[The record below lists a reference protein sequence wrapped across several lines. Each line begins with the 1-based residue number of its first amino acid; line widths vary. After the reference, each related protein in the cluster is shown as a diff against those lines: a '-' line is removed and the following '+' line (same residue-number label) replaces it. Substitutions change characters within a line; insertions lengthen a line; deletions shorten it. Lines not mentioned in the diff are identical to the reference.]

1 MEVSKEV
8 LRQYN
13 EINGFNPNYINKD
26 ILYRFVGML
35 YYDGIET
42 DEINNIIDNIKKTPY
57 TYLEKSSDFN
67 KILDDLDSLVYHYD
81 INRDKYQI
89 LTDAFDREYPCFI
102 YMNKKDEYIL
112 VQNNLKCKYDKYLEE
127 GKL

>member
-1 MEVSKEV
+1 MEASKEV

-26 ILYRFVGML
+26 TLYRFVGML

-42 DEINNIIDNIKKTPY
+42 NEINNIIDNIKKAPY
-57 TYLEKSSDFN
+57 TYIEKSSDFN
-67 KILDDLDSLVYHYD
+67 KILDDLDNLVYHYD

-89 LTDAFDREYPCFI
+89 LTDAFDRESPCFI